1 MATPKDENQ
10 TPDAPTASN
19 GGEPSA
25 QFMSPAVAL
34 DGINRIFAGLTPKKR
49 DAMSDT
55 QAQVRA
61 VVKILCGDRDMNKSL
76 IDL

>member
-1 MATPKDENQ
+1 MAKPEDTNPPTE
-10 TPDAPTASN
+10 APTPAD
-19 GGEPSA
+19 GGVPSA

-34 DGINRIFAGLTPKKR
+34 DGINRLYAKMTPKNR

-55 QAQVRA
+55 YAQVRA